1 MKRKRGLKTKHKKS
15 SVIENKA
22 PFSIVAAKEDESVA
36 DDTCVNS
43 EGALN
48 SRSESGSPFL
58 GAGEISS
65 DRHHGLEDIKEKAP
79 ERPGYGR
86 VRVKLKSS
94 KSIGLIQEAVQNSPT
109 VSLHGDILP
118 NERLEDGTN
127 PLSESETVSGKSS
140 KKFGSIKIKSSRSSG
155 TSSASFPDKH
165 RVADQTNLREI
176 CKDPRYNERELTA
189 ALGVIKKI
197 MKMDAAQPFNTPVN
211 PVALGIP
218 DYFDIIDTPMDF
230 GTICAELEFGKKY
243 MNSED
248 VYKDVQ
254 YIWGNCYKYNNKG
267 DYILDLMKR
276 VKKNF
281 AKYWT
286 AAGLYSPKKSN
297 DVRQGDNPKANISE
311 EAYGRRSDVLDLP
324 VTSSAASHSLQESPT
339 GSNLHETESTPVEV
353 GALTSQ
359 VKSASS
365 KQKGR
370 RHHGINKHKADC
382 LCAVCIA
389 RRRRHERDVNLLML
403 ENQIETNDANQL
415 HEFKP
420 ELQESDGFE
429 NTCDE
434 EMAVDQSLENKLN
447 SDPPVDDVV
456 NLKHV
461 QQFEEYSCP
470 DENGGINNSSVIAA
484 GINPKE
490 SNGDPTEDVVQVKH
504 IRELQMEKLEEFV
517 LQDQKDDTMNRPK
530 RRKNDL
536 MGEDHEEGDYLQKVS
551 LAKDDSL
558 SPEDIL
564 NLPYSGVLH
573 MCGTLF
579 SVDARSVWSGPHSL
593 NYRKV
598 PIRDSAIHSA
608 IAMFMEINERQ

>member
-15 SVIENKA
+15 SVVGNVA
-22 PFSIVAAKEDESVA
+22 PFAIASAKEDESVA
-36 DDTCVNS
+36 DDTCGDS

-48 SRSESGSPFL
+48 YQSESGSPFL

-65 DRHHGLEDIKEKAP
+65 DRHHGMEDIKEKAT

-94 KSIGLIQEAVQNSPT
+94 KSISLAQEPVQNSP
-109 VSLHGDILP
+109 VSLNGDIIP
-118 NERLEDGTN
+118 NERFEDGTSL
-127 PLSESETVSGKSS
+127 LSESETVSGKSS

-155 TSSASFPDKH
+155 TSSASFPDKQ
-165 RVADQTNLREI
+165 RVELQTVAEKTKLKEI

-197 MKMDAAQPFNTPVN
+197 MKMDAAYPFNTPVN

-230 GTICAELEFGKKY
+230 GTICAELELGKKY

-281 AKYWT
+281 TKYWT
-286 AAGLYSPKKSN
+286 AAGLYSPKKGT
-297 DVRQGDNPKANISE
+297 DVRQGDDRKANISE
-311 EAYGRRSDVLDLP
+311 DAYGRSDVLDLP
-324 VTSSAASHSLQESPT
+324 MTSSAASHSLQESPT
-339 GSNLHETESTPVEV
+339 
-353 GALTSQ
+353 
-359 VKSASS
+359 
-365 KQKGR
+365 
-370 RHHGINKHKADC
+370 
-382 LCAVCIA
+382 
-389 RRRRHERDVNLLML
+389 
-403 ENQIETNDANQL
+403 
-415 HEFKP
+415 
-420 ELQESDGFE
+420 
-429 NTCDE
+429 

-447 SDPPVDDVV
+447 ADVHVDGVIQ
-456 NLKHV
+456 LGQV
-461 QQFEEYSCP
+461 QQFEEYSRH
-470 DENGGINNSSVIAA
+470 DENEGVKNSLMITA
-484 GINPKE
+484 GLDFNE
-490 SNGDPTEDVVQVKH
+490 GNGDPRHVQEV
-504 IRELQMEKLEEFV
+504 QMEKSEELI
-517 LQDQKDDTMNRPK
+517 LQDEKDDKENWTK
-530 RRKNDL
+530 GKKSDSV
-536 MGEDHEEGDYLQKVS
+536 GDDHEEEGHLQKAS
-551 LAKDDSL
+551 SAKDDFL

-564 NLPYSGVLH
+564 NLPYSEVLH

-579 SVDARSVWSGPHSL
+579 SGDTRSVWGGPHSL

-598 PIRDSAIHSA
+598 PVQDSAIHSA
-608 IAMFMEINERQ
+608 IATFMKID

>member
-15 SVIENKA
+15 SVVGNVA
-22 PFSIVAAKEDESVA
+22 PFAIASAKEDESVA
-36 DDTCVNS
+36 DDTCGDS

-48 SRSESGSPFL
+48 YQSESGSPFL

-65 DRHHGLEDIKEKAP
+65 DRHHGMEDIKEKAT

-94 KSIGLIQEAVQNSPT
+94 KSISLAQEPVQNSP
-109 VSLHGDILP
+109 VSLNGDIIP
-118 NERLEDGTN
+118 NERFEDGTSL
-127 PLSESETVSGKSS
+127 LSESETVSGKSS

-155 TSSASFPDKH
+155 TSSASFPDKQ
-165 RVADQTNLREI
+165 RVELQTVAEKTKLKEI

-197 MKMDAAQPFNTPVN
+197 MKMDAAYPFNTPVN

-230 GTICAELEFGKKY
+230 GTICAELELGKKY

-281 AKYWT
+281 TKYWT
-286 AAGLYSPKKSN
+286 AAGLYSPKKGT
-297 DVRQGDNPKANISE
+297 DVRQGDDRKANISE
-311 EAYGRRSDVLDLP
+311 DAYGRSDVLDLP
-324 VTSSAASHSLQESPT
+324 MTSSAASHSLQESPT
-339 GSNLHETESTPVEV
+339 GSNILESESARVEDGAPV
-353 GALTSQ
+353 SQ
-359 VKSASS
+359 MKGTSS

-370 RHHGINKHKADC
+370 RHHG
-382 LCAVCIA
+382 
-389 RRRRHERDVNLLML
+389 RRRHERDVNLLML
-403 ENQIETNDANQL
+403 ENQIETSDASHL
-415 HEFKP
+415 HEFKS
-420 ELQESDGFE
+420 EQQESNGFE
-429 NTCDE
+429 HTCNE

-447 SDPPVDDVV
+447 ADVHVDGVIQ
-456 NLKHV
+456 LGQV
-461 QQFEEYSCP
+461 QQFEEYSRH
-470 DENGGINNSSVIAA
+470 DENEGVKNSLMITA
-484 GINPKE
+484 GLDFNE
-490 SNGDPTEDVVQVKH
+490 GNGDPRHVQEV
-504 IRELQMEKLEEFV
+504 QMEKSEELI
-517 LQDQKDDTMNRPK
+517 LQDEKDDKENWTK
-530 RRKNDL
+530 GKKSDSV
-536 MGEDHEEGDYLQKVS
+536 GDDHEEEGHLQKAS
-551 LAKDDSL
+551 SAKDDFL

-564 NLPYSGVLH
+564 NLPYSEVLH

-579 SVDARSVWSGPHSL
+579 SGDTRSVWGGPHSL

-598 PIRDSAIHSA
+598 PVQDSAIHSA
-608 IAMFMEINERQ
+608 IATFMKID